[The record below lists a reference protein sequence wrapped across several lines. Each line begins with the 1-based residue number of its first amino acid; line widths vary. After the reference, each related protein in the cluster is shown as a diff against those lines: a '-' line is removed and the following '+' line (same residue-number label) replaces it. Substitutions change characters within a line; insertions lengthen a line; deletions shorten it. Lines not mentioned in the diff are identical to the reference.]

1 MGKKLFRFFSSI
13 KLAIVVLLFLLL
25 ITWIGTEEQPEKG
38 LFLVQEEYFNAWG
51 LMHTFQMPILGDV
64 TLPMP
69 GVMLLLTIF
78 SINLICGGLIMIRK
92 SWRTAGVMIGHFS
105 MLFLLAGGLLQHRY
119 AKDGYMQL
127 FEGESSNEFISYHD
141 WVLRVHQVKDGQADF
156 EKESL
161 IVPSSV
167 LKEFESGERQVE
179 LEGIPFHLRLYHPSM
194 NAEVMPGAFHRPGE
208 LPVVGD
214 VFVRSLPRAKE
225 SEANAAALYVDVIDE
240 KGGVVQTGI
249 LWGNE
254 NQPLTVRVNDQAW
267 LLKLDRERWKMPFE
281 VALDKF
287 THELHPNTLSPKV
300 YKSDVTK
307 TKAGN
312 AEKMII
318 EMNEPLRDSG
328 YIVFQS
334 GYGPQDSSGK
344 IIQGQ
349 TPFSV
354 FAVWRNPTSKIL
366 LIPVEHWPLVTVSI
380 AAVGMLL
387 HFLLKLFRHLA
398 PGKRN
403 VTPA

>member
-161 IVPSSV
+161 IVPS
-167 LKEFESGERQVE
+167 
-179 LEGIPFHLRLYHPSM
+179 
-194 NAEVMPGAFHRPGE
+194 
-208 LPVVGD
+208 
-214 VFVRSLPRAKE
+214 
-225 SEANAAALYVDVIDE
+225 
-240 KGGVVQTGI
+240 
-249 LWGNE
+249 
-254 NQPLTVRVNDQAW
+254 
-267 LLKLDRERWKMPFE
+267 
-281 VALDKF
+281 
-287 THELHPNTLSPKV
+287 
-300 YKSDVTK
+300 
-307 TKAGN
+307 
-312 AEKMII
+312 
-318 EMNEPLRDSG
+318 
-328 YIVFQS
+328 
-334 GYGPQDSSGK
+334 
-344 IIQGQ
+344 
-349 TPFSV
+349 
-354 FAVWRNPTSKIL
+354 
-366 LIPVEHWPLVTVSI
+366 
-380 AAVGMLL
+380 
-387 HFLLKLFRHLA
+387 
-398 PGKRN
+398 
-403 VTPA
+403 